1 MDRDHHQ
8 TRSVPLIS
16 DAPAADTLQ
25 LGYSAYARTL
35 ARLIATKDNAT
46 PFILGIY
53 GPWGSGKTTL
63 MKAVQRQ
70 LDEGNRNPAAAVRQC
85 KTVWFRANAYD
96 CSGQCVPAMVEAI
109 FKAMAADGFFGL
121 AKSRIEEIARR
132 IDKSTLYPSLSR
144 LAAGMDVSEFFFELE
159 DKRRLAHF
167 DTFHK
172 FFDDLVWTFLNWRF
186 KIKGEEKP
194 DDRRATLVIFVDDLD
209 QCRPDSTM
217 AFLDAVK
224 RFAERSGGVFVLGAN
239 RQKLARAI
247 VQEHGQA
254 DAGPYLE
261 RIVQVAFTLPPPA
274 PEAFAALLDPA
285 TDGVALLKTHLP
297 LLVPTLGYSPRK
309 LKRFV
314 NQQALLVQL
323 LRQAN
328 VPIDADTVMR
338 WSLIQQCFDEAAA
351 YFKDQPDAVVIL
363 QQQIKKLSKVAPGT
377 PPWEIGDAR
386 LEEAKVPPPLRP
398 LLKQPHL
405 ADLLEFLDTLPDA
418 TLVELQRL
426 SAAVG

>member
-1 MDRDHHQ
+1 MDHANRQ
-8 TRSVPLIS
+8 SRSVSLIS
-16 DAPAADTLQ
+16 DAPAAGTLQ
-25 LGYSAYARTL
+25 LGYTAYARTL
-35 ARLIATKDNAT
+35 ARLIVTKDNAT

-70 LDEGNRNPAAAVRQC
+70 LDEGSRTPAAEVRQC
-85 KTVWFRANAYD
+85 KTVWFRAKEYD
-96 CSGQCVPAMVEAI
+96 LPGQFLPGMIEAI

-121 AKSRIEEIARR
+121 AKSRIEEIIRR
-132 IDKSTLYPSLSR
+132 IDKSTLYPLLSR

-186 KIKGEEKP
+186 KIEGEEKP
-194 DDRRATLVIFVDDLD
+194 DDRRATLVILVDDLD
-209 QCRPDSTM
+209 QCHPTGIM

-247 VQEHGQA
+247 AEEHGQA
-254 DAGPYLE
+254 DAKPYLE
-261 RIVQVAFTLPPPA
+261 RTVQVAFTLPPPA
-274 PEAFAALLDPA
+274 PEAFSALLDTA
-285 TDGVALLKTHLP
+285 TDSIALLKTHLP
-297 LLVPTLGYSPRK
+297 LLVPTLGHSPRR

-314 NQQALLVQL
+314 NQQALLLQL

-328 VPIDADTVMR
+328 VPLDADTAMR
-338 WSLIQQCFDEAAA
+338 WSLIQQCFGEAAA
-351 YFKDQPDAVVIL
+351 YFKDHPDAVGAL
-363 QQQIKKLSKVAPGT
+363 QQQIKKLSKSAPGT
-377 PPWEIGDAR
+377 PMWEIGDAR
-386 LEEAKVPPPLRP
+386 LEEAAVPPELRP

-405 ADLLEFLDTLPDA
+405 ADLVEFLDTLPND
-418 TLVELQRL
+418 TFLELQHL
-426 SAAVG
+426 SAAVR